1 MTDFSVNKSS
11 VSKDIKYS
19 KNKQTEFSKLKAEY
33 DAMKKK
39 IAKSDFANAPVV
51 VRSELNMLSELKRI
65 AQRDGLEQ
73 DLAWIDKREIEIK
86 ELLSTKKSDTVLNAY
101 YTPMVSFGK
110 REESE
115 VSEQTEL
122 YDELMQLCRK
132 KDGTFDE
139 NAEKMLLALSKQ
151 NVDLLHVVDILKKAK
166 AQTDEINPTYTKA
179 IVKIADAGVTNADM
193 YTYIDAFTHTDDN
206 LTYKIDLGNLDVALS
221 LKKVGMYDDGAVKL
235 AQYLDGNFADKS
247 QIKSYMVKLHKVGVS
262 PDTIQKLISSLAV
275 EDVVTGQKT
284 VSSKAVNTV
293 TNLKKLLFSSRKN
306 ETDERQSPINQLGVM
321 ILELGSKTIM
331 MKDGIV
337 TYASPVQGENYK
349 VAKEQYESMLTSLE
363 DMTLVDFVSRYKSKD
378 GEINSKY
385 LRIAS
390 VLRNSG
396 IVYNQILDMIDSCI
410 DEDGNMDADKVSSI
424 VSLKK
429 AGALSDDIMGILE
442 ACSKDEDGKY
452 LKTDI
457 ANACELSSA
466 VIAGSEVCSLLPE
479 VRNND
484 DVKDFVLYG
493 SQYFIDKSCLLKL
506 IELAKNGNPDA
517 EVNAL
522 EVISSLQ
529 DNLIADDVGFA
540 SDKQFIKDAQEI
552 ISLAR
557 GKDGVLSDDAAGI
570 CAILSQNGESAENIK
585 NALKLCTNQDEI
597 IDAKLAE
604 VLWRMG
610 VQNASF
616 DEIENL
622 INVCKNQ
629 DGIVNTSNADM
640 ILSLFDSGYSKD
652 KILSLFNK

>member
-19 KNKQTEFSKLKAEY
+19 RTKQTEFSKLKTEY

-51 VRSELNMLSELKRI
+51 IRSELNMLSALKRI
-65 AQRDGLEQ
+65 AQRDGLEK
-73 DLAWIDKREIEIK
+73 DLAWIEKREAEIK
-86 ELLSTKKSDTVLNAY
+86 ELLSAKKTDTVLNAY
-101 YTPMVSFGK
+101 YTPIVSFGK
-110 REESE
+110 KEESE

-122 YDELMQLCRK
+122 YDELMKLCRR
-132 KDGTFDE
+132 KDGTFDD

-166 AQTDEINPTYTKA
+166 SQNDEINPTYTKA
-179 IVKIADAGVTNADM
+179 IVKIADAGVANADM

-206 LTYKIDLGNLDVALS
+206 LTYKIDLENLDVALS
-221 LKKVGMYDDGAVKL
+221 FKKAGMYPDGSVKL
-235 AQYLDGNFADKS
+235 AQFLDGNFADKAQVKAS
-247 QIKSYMVKLHKVGVS
+247 MMKLHKVGVS
-262 PDTIQKLISSLAV
+262 PDTIQKIISSLSV

-284 VSSKAVNTV
+284 VSTKAVNTV
-293 TNLKKLLFSSRKN
+293 VNLKKLLFSSRKN
-306 ETDERQSPINQLGVM
+306 ETEERQSPINQLGVM
-321 ILELGSKTIM
+321 ILELGSRTIM
-331 MKDGIV
+331 MKDGVV
-337 TYASPVQGENYK
+337 TYASPIQGENYK

-363 DMTLVDFVSRYKSKD
+363 DMTLVDFISRYKDKD
-378 GEINSKY
+378 GEIDSKY

-396 IVYNQILDMIDSCI
+396 IVYNQILDMVDACI
-410 DEDGNMDADKVSSI
+410 DNDGNMDSDKVSGI

-429 AGALSDDIMGILE
+429 AGAMSDDIMGILE
-442 ACSKDEDGKY
+442 ACSKTDDGKY
-452 LKTDI
+452 SKVDI
-457 ANACELSSA
+457 ANACELTSA
-466 VIAGSEVCSLLPE
+466 VIAGNEACSLLPE
-479 VRNND
+479 VRNNA
-484 DVKDFVLYG
+484 DVKEFVLYG
-493 SQYFIDKSCLLKL
+493 SQYFVDKSCLLKL
-506 IELAKNGNPDA
+506 IELAKNGNAEA

-522 EVISSLQ
+522 EVMSSLQ
-529 DNLIADDVGFA
+529 ENLIKEISFA
-540 SDKQFIKDAQEI
+540 NDEQFLKDAEDI

-585 NALKLCTNQDEI
+585 NALKLCINQNKVV
-597 IDAKLAE
+597 DAKLAE

-616 DEIENL
+616 DEIENV
-622 INVCKNQ
+622 INVCKSQ
-629 DGIVNTSNADM
+629 DGIVNASNADM

-652 KILSLFNK
+652 KILSLIK

>member
-19 KNKQTEFSKLKAEY
+19 KSKQTEFSKLKAEY

-39 IAKSDFANAPVV
+39 IAKSDFSNAPVV
-51 VRSELNMLSELKRI
+51 IRSELNMLSELKRI

-73 DLAWIDKREIEIK
+73 DFAWIEKRETEIK
-86 ELLSTKKSDTVLNAY
+86 DLLSTGKSDAFLNTY
-101 YTPMVSFGK
+101 YTPIVSFGK
-110 REESE
+110 REKSE
-115 VSEQTEL
+115 TSEQTEL
-122 YDELMQLCRK
+122 YDELMQLCKR
-132 KDGTFDE
+132 KDGSFDE

-151 NVDLLHVVDILKKAK
+151 NVDLLHVVDILKRAK
-166 AQTDEINPTYTKA
+166 TQNDEINPTYTKA
-179 IVKIADAGVTNADM
+179 IVKIADAGVSNADM

-206 LTYKIDLGNLDVALS
+206 LTYKIDLENLDVALS
-221 LKKVGMYDDGAVKL
+221 LKKTGMYDDGAVKL
-235 AQYLDGNFADKS
+235 AQYLNGNFADKS
-247 QIKSYMVKLHKVGVS
+247 QVKSSIIKLHKVGVS
-262 PDTIQKLISSLAV
+262 PDTIQKIISSLAV

-284 VSSKAVNTV
+284 VSNKSVNTV
-293 TNLKKLLFSSRKN
+293 ANLKKLLFSSRKN
-306 ETDERQSPINQLGVM
+306 ETEERQSPINQLGVM
-321 ILELGSKTIM
+321 ILELGFKTIM
-331 MKDGIV
+331 MKDGVV
-337 TYASPVQGENYK
+337 TYASPIQGENYET
-349 VAKEQYESMLTSLE
+349 AKKQYEAMLTSLE
-363 DMTLVDFVSRYKSKD
+363 DMTLVDFVSRYKDKD
-378 GEINSKY
+378 GEIDSKY

-396 IVYNQILDMIDSCI
+396 IVYNQVLDMIDSCI
-410 DEDGNMDADKVSSI
+410 DDDGNMNSDKVSSI

-442 ACSKDEDGKY
+442 ACSKTDDGKY
-452 LKTDI
+452 SKVDI
-457 ANACELSSA
+457 ANACDLSSA
-466 VIAGSEVCSLLPE
+466 VIAGNEVCSLLPE

-484 DVKDFVLYG
+484 EVKEFVLYG
-493 SQYFIDKSCLLKL
+493 SQFFIDKACLLKL
-506 IELAKNGNPDA
+506 IELAKNGHA
-517 EVNAL
+517 EPESNAL
-522 EVISSLQ
+522 EVMSSLQ
-529 DNLIADDVGFA
+529 ENLIKEISFA
-540 SDKQFIKDAQEI
+540 SDEQFLKDTEEI

-585 NALKLCTNQDEI
+585 SALTLCTNQDKVV
-597 IDAKLAE
+597 DAKLAE

-616 DEIENL
+616 DEIEKL

-629 DGIVNTSNADM
+629 EGLVNTSNADM